1 MDPKEIVLQLS
12 ELYGFDYN
20 EGLILTGLD
29 RVKSIENKELN
40 KRGRGRPRVEIK
52 DVSIVSDSV
61 ESDIEEIEVKR
72 SEIDGRRVLESKTG
86 EIYCERSLELIGRR
100 VLDRFRPLNSL

>member
-1 MDPKEIVLQLS
+1 MEPKDVVRQLS

-20 EGLILTGLD
+20 EGLILIGLD
-29 RVKSIENKELN
+29 RKKKSVQNSLN
-40 KRGRGRPRVEIK
+40 SRGRGRPRVETK
-52 DVSIVSDSV
+52 DVSIESDSV
-61 ESDIEEIEVKR
+61 EMDIEEIEVKR

-86 EIYCERSLELIGRR
+86 AIYCERSLELIGRR

>member
-1 MDPKEIVLQLS
+1 MVSHDSYSIDNLRNMWNYLCDVL
-12 ELYGFDYN
+12 N
-20 EGLILTGLD
+20 KLD
-29 RVKSIENKELN
+29 SPDNDNENKELN

-100 VLDRFRPLNSL
+100 VLDIFRPLNSL